1 MRPISGVGFC
11 GARSRPGGRTLRSSA
26 PPADLGH
33 LDTKSLGRVSG
44 QTAGVPA
51 AGRRDT
57 TDLVEEYQQYIYRLA
72 LRLLRHPQD
81 SEDATQDVLVR
92 VIRFSPAFRNGSALA
107 TWLYRITYNV
117 CMTRLRERG
126 RSPLWNDRGALE
138 LAADHPWDRE
148 NDRLVVREAVRRLPA
163 RYRVPIALFFFDQ
176 LSHEQIARRLDM
188 PVNTVKIRIHRGKRL
203 LRQELSR

>member
-1 MRPISGVGFC
+1 M
-11 GARSRPGGRTLRSSA
+11 SSV
-26 PPADLGH
+26 P
-33 LDTKSLGRVSG
+33 SLGRRV
-44 QTAGVPA
+44 TA
-51 AGRRDT
+51 
-57 TDLVEEYQQYIYRLA
+57 DLIEEYQPYIYRLA
-72 LRLLRHPQD
+72 LRLLCHPQD

-92 VIRFSPAFRNGSALA
+92 VMRFSPAFRNGSALA

-126 RSPLWNDRGALE
+126 RSPLWSGQAAVD

-176 LSHEQIARRLDM
+176 LSHEQIAKRLHM
-188 PVNTVKIRIHRGKRL
+188 PVNTVKIRIHRAKRL

>member
-1 MRPISGVGFC
+1 M
-11 GARSRPGGRTLRSSA
+11 SSV
-26 PPADLGH
+26 P
-33 LDTKSLGRVSG
+33 SLGRPD
-44 QTAGVPA
+44 A
-51 AGRRDT
+51 
-57 TDLVEEYQQYIYRLA
+57 TDFVEEYQQFIYRLA
-72 LRLLRHPQD
+72 LRFLRHPQD

-92 VIRFSPAFRNGSALA
+92 VIRFAPAFRNGSAPG

-126 RSPLWNDRGALE
+126 RSPLWTDRPALE
-138 LAADHPWDRE
+138 RAADHPWDRE
-148 NDRLVVREAVRRLPA
+148 NDRLVVREAVRRLPV

-188 PVNTVKIRIHRGKRL
+188 PVNTVKIRLHRGKRL